1 MFTDPDIAVIVAVPL
16 VIAVTRPADD
26 TVATPSADVAHVTV
40 APDMTLSFASLTV
53 GTSDAVSSTA
63 AKLKLVG
70 DSVTDAA
77 T

>member
-1 MFTDPDIAVIVAVPL
+1 VSEPEVAVSVAEPSA
-16 VIAVTRPADD
+16 IAVTRPADE

-40 APDMTLSFASLTV
+40 APGIALSFASLTV
-53 GTSDAVSSTA
+53 ATVVVVSPID

-70 DSVTDAA
+70 DTVIDVA